1 MIPNDSLSNTFA
13 PHSSSLSLQPC
24 TGCEFNNT
32 SIKRAKY
39 LIKAA
44 HSATCWIRASN
55 FWMIRLNTLSAK
67 LHLRLG
73 WVQCDEHGFI
83 LSHRSSSIPLLWLS
97 SLRAELCT
105 LLSDLE
111 LLPPNATAEIR
122 TDAAA
127 VISSAS
133 KDFPFEITFQRTFGL
148 VKLFMLSEKRSQ
160 SHFYILLECFRHNL
174 RKKLI
179 TAYKKTKSSDLSLL
193 ASFDTLSIWHY
204 SSLNSSPHPRS
215 PTAHDLIR
223 GLFRQIW
230 LQFSPSLYSKT
241 NHRYPIFGAFPFS
254 KITFTN
260 TFGHRVVPISF
271 NENSLRTL
279 PRRLRSLVVLVHLP
293 GPSLLLFPPAQ
304 ILRLTSPD
312 SWPGT
317 YSLGLGWAYEGP

>member
-1 MIPNDSLSNTFA
+1 
-13 PHSSSLSLQPC
+13 
-24 TGCEFNNT
+24 
-32 SIKRAKY
+32 
-39 LIKAA
+39 
-44 HSATCWIRASN
+44 
-55 FWMIRLNTLSAK
+55 
-67 LHLRLG
+67 
-73 WVQCDEHGFI
+73 
-83 LSHRSSSIPLLWLS
+83 
-97 SLRAELCT
+97 
-105 LLSDLE
+105 
-111 LLPPNATAEIR
+111 
-122 TDAAA
+122 
-127 VISSAS
+127 
-133 KDFPFEITFQRTFGL
+133 
-148 VKLFMLSEKRSQ
+148 MLSEKRSQ

-304 ILRLTSPD
+304 VPSSCIFNRIIL
-312 SWPGT
+312 
-317 YSLGLGWAYEGP
+317 